1 MALKIKTG
9 KLTPPVRAL
18 IYSNAGFGKTSL
30 ASALPKALFIDIEGS
45 SERYN
50 VSRVEAKTEAEVRSV
65 LLELIKDRQGF
76 QTVVIDTADW
86 LSSAIGL
93 FMCERDK
100 VGTVADCS
108 GGYGKGFT
116 EQASRFGEILT
127 LCDTLIFKGM
137 HVVLL
142 AHSTIKKVSPPDKTQ
157 SFDRYEI
164 ALEKGIASQVSE
176 WAEMILFGKF
186 ETNIVV
192 TKDKKLKA
200 DLSEQAR
207 TLYTTNSAA
216 WEAKNRFGL
225 PTELNIQAVEF
236 GADGTI
242 PAEILPAELAAV
254 FAGTAAPVVTPARV
268 VQPISGA
275 AAAAVVAEPAGEPEV
290 NPEPPTPANITAEQ
304 RAKLEQYGAIDMCAK
319 VIRGALAHYV
329 CVDVPELT
337 EAQADKVIARCQEE
351 MNKEPAKPAAPVT
364 NDGPGFLWPAS
375 CREWLTANAAAA
387 NAYLHKRGHI
397 MATQTWANLPIDR
410 AEKIAEHFEAFKKS
424 AVGGVK

>member
-50 VSRVEAKTEAEVRSV
+50 VSRVEAKSEAEVRNV
-65 LLELIKDRQGF
+65 LQELIKDRQGF
-76 QTVVIDTADW
+76 LTVVIDTADW

-93 FMCERDK
+93 TMCERDK
-100 VGTVADCS
+100 VTTVDACC
-108 GGYGKGFT
+108 GGYGKGFA

-164 ALEKGIASQVSE
+164 ALEKGIATMVCE
-176 WAEMILFGKF
+176 WSEMILFGKF
-186 ETNIVV
+186 ETNIVI

-242 PAEILPAELAAV
+242 PAAILPAELAAV
-254 FAGTAAPVVTPARV
+254 FAGTAAPVVTPVRV
-268 VQPISGA
+268 VQPVA
-275 AAAAVVAEPAGEPEV
+275 APAAVVAEPAGEPEV

-329 CVDVPELT
+329 CVEVAEFT
-337 EAQADKVIARCQEE
+337 ETQAAAAIKRCQEE
-351 MNKEPAKPAAPVT
+351 MNKPAAPILT
-364 NDGPGFLWPAS
+364 TGPVLPWPAS
-375 CREWLTANAAAA
+375 TREWLTANAPAV
-387 NAYLHKRGHI
+387 NTYLHQKGRITAG
-397 MATQTWANLPIDR
+397 QTWKDLHHEK
-410 AEKIAEHFEAFKKS
+410 AEKILSAFEAFKVS
-424 AVGGVK
+424 VGGAK

>member
-65 LLELIKDRQGF
+65 LQELIKDRQGF
-76 QTVVIDTADW
+76 LTVVIDTADW

-186 ETNIVV
+186 ETNIVI

-242 PAEILPAELAAV
+242 PAEILPTELAAV
-254 FAGTAAPVVTPARV
+254 FAGTAAPVVTPVRV
-268 VQPISGA
+268 VQPVA
-275 AAAAVVAEPAGEPEV
+275 APAAVVAEPAGEPEFIQ
-290 NPEPPTPANITAEQ
+290 PPAEQLTAEQ
-304 RAKLEQYGAIDMCAK
+304 RAKLEHYGAIDMCAK
-319 VIRGALAHYV
+319 VIRGELAHYV
-329 CVDVPELT
+329 CVDVAELT
-337 EAQADKVIARCQEE
+337 EAQADKVIDRCQEE
-351 MNKEPAKPAAPVT
+351 MNKEPAKPAAPT
-364 NDGPGFLWPAS
+364 GPLFPWSAAA
-375 CREWLTANAAAA
+375 REWLTANAAAV
-387 NAYLHKRGHI
+387 NTYLHQKGRITAG
-397 MATQTWANLPIDR
+397 QTWKDLHHEK
-410 AEKIAEHFEAFKKS
+410 AERIFAHFESFKVS
-424 AVGGVK
+424 VAGGTK